1 MENNDIKML
10 IETFRGYRDLL
21 TPIQINLHDFAETY
35 DMLKEDIDKLASA
48 FDGDIKGN
56 LDKIYKNLSTQVER
70 STDLS
75 SRIDQFIKQTNKY
88 TSDIARLANVF
99 LSIESKIAAVNE
111 LEKRAEEQISKLDAI
126 LEEKKKNYNVK
137 ELQKTLDSYNANV
150 TKLSEFINKDVA
162 DALIQNNKKLDAI
175 KSVNDGL
182 AKRME
187 SENSNMEKLLMTF
200 KSSNEMLKRITERE
214 DVNEAYI
221 FDILDRW
228 AESRKVKIKKQK
240 D

>member
-88 TSDIARLANVF
+88 TNDIARLANVF